1 MHNPLNKRFKRD
13 LRSDAGKYVA
23 IFLFIVF
30 FIGAASGFMVAD
42 NSVFAQ
48 FKTADVEY
56 NVEDGHLAFNVKPS
70 ADVLSKIESQNDLK
84 LYDLN
89 YKEETIKHGKTLRIY
104 KVRNELNKECLMS
117 GEMPKAENEIAVD
130 RMFAE
135 NNKIAVGDNVNINSK
150 NYIVSGL
157 IALSDYSALFKSN
170 GDMMFDAVG
179 FGVAVMTNDGYN
191 TIETAHETV
200 NYAWKYNLP
209 VEDEETENAKS
220 ELLMKS
226 LEKILK
232 EYDEPLIQAQVDSLY
247 DDAKPYINR
256 LKAEFESAEK
266 QLESKYLSAIVHTN
280 ANDTAKMAK
289 ELGITEK
296 QYKNLKQVLED
307 AEKDSDKWDFDS
319 LDSAPKIN
327 LDDYKT
333 SSDMDFDEM
342 YEEIYKVVDAVS
354 GAGLYDCSQI
364 YRDLASLKKITDKFS
379 IDDSG
384 VLNIT
389 DYSAKYTNKSIMYA
403 REDSTSDKATMML
416 MTYIVMVM
424 IAFLFAVTTSNTIS
438 KEANVIG
445 TLRAMGYS
453 KGELIGHYMFL
464 PMVVTVVGGIVGNV
478 LGYTA
483 FQKVFESVYYSNYSL
498 PTYKML
504 WNMNAFLETT
514 VVPFVLMLLVNFVML
529 SKKLKISPL
538 NFIRGELKENGQ
550 KRLIKLPKKMPFF
563 SKFRL
568 RILFQNVP
576 SYLTLALG
584 VFLAGTLVVF
594 GSMYGPLLDDYANI
608 VKENQISKYQYVMIN
623 EAETKVL
630 DAEKFCM
637 TSLQTTDKKFIA
649 DDVTIYGVENQ
660 SRYIKENIPAGEVLV
675 SSAMADKFNLSIGDD
690 VTLKEAYKDK
700 TYSFKVGGIYNYDA
714 AITVFMNRTD
724 YVRQFN
730 EDSNYFN
737 GYFSNKK
744 LNDLDDTDVATVI
757 TEKDLT
763 KVVTQMQVSMT
774 EFVKVFKALGVVIFL
789 LVMFILTKQ
798 IIEKNSKSV
807 SMAKILGFSDIE
819 IGKLYIIITSLV
831 VLASLLISVPLI
843 SLALRWCFKSYLYT
857 QMTGYIPYIISNSCY
872 VTMVVLGIVSYSVV
886 ACLMLLKIKKTPL
899 GEALKNQS
907 FYFG

>member
-48 FKTADVEY
+48 FKTTDVEY

-117 GEMPKAENEIAVD
+117 GEMPKTENEIAVD

-200 NYAWKYNLP
+200 NYAWKYNSP

-453 KGELIGHYMFL
+453 KGELIGHYIFL

-538 NFIRGELKENGQ
+538 NFIRGELKESGQ

-623 EAETKVL
+623 EAETKVS

-660 SRYIKENIPAGEVLV
+660 SKYIKENIPAGEVLV
-675 SSAMADKFNLSIGDD
+675 SSAMADKFNLSIGDE
-690 VTLKEAYKDK
+690 VTLKEAYKEK
-700 TYSFKVGGIYNYDA
+700 NYSFKVGGIYNYDA

-724 YVRQFN
+724 YIEQFN

-744 LNDLDDTDVATVI
+744 LNDLDDADVATVI

-807 SMAKILGFSDIE
+807 SMAKILGFSDSE
-819 IGKLYIIITSLV
+819 IGKLYIVITSFV
-831 VLASLLISVPLI
+831 VVASLLVSVPLI

-857 QMTGYIPYIISNSCY
+857 QMTGYIPYIVSNSCY
-872 VTMVVLGIVSYSVV
+872 VTMVVLGIVSYAVV

-907 FYFG
+907 F

>member
-42 NSVFAQ
+42 NSVTAQ
-48 FKTADVEY
+48 FKTTAEEC
-56 NVEDGHLAFNVKPS
+56 NIEDGHLAFNVRPS
-70 ADVLSKIESQNDLK
+70 NEVLSKIESQNDLK
-84 LYDLN
+84 LYDLS
-89 YKEETIKHGKTLRIY
+89 YKEETVKKDKTLRIY
-104 KVRNELNKECLMS
+104 KVRNEVNKECLMS
-117 GEMPKAENEIAVD
+117 GEMPTKDSEIAVD
-130 RMFAE
+130 RMFAD
-135 NNKIAVGDNVNINSK
+135 NNKITVGDSLKIKGKKYV
-150 NYIVSGL
+150 VSGL
-157 IALSDYSALFKSN
+157 IALPDYSALFKSN
-170 GDMMFDAVG
+170 ADMMFDAVG
-179 FGVAVMTNDGYN
+179 FGVAVMTDNGYN
-191 TIETAHETV
+191 TIGNAHETI
-200 NYAWKYNLP
+200 NYAWKYNAP

-226 LEKILK
+226 LENILK

-247 DDAKPYINR
+247 KKAKPYINSLR
-256 LKAEFESAEK
+256 DEFDVAEK
-266 QLESKYLSAIVHTN
+266 QLEAKYFAAIRK
-280 ANDTAKMAK
+280 ASINDTAKMAK

-307 AEKDSDKWDFDS
+307 ADKNSDEWDLDS

-333 SSDMDFDEM
+333 SDDMDFDDM
-342 YEEIYKVVDAVS
+342 YNQIYKIVDAVS
-354 GAGLYDCSQI
+354 DAKLYDCSQI

-384 VLNIT
+384 ILNIK

-403 REDSTSDKATMML
+403 REDSGSDKATMML
-416 MTYIVMVM
+416 MTYIIMVV
-424 IAFLFAVTTSNTIS
+424 IAFLFAVTISNTIT

-453 KGELIGHYMFL
+453 KGELIRHYMFL
-464 PMVVTVVGGIVGNV
+464 PIAVTLAGSIVGNV
-478 LGYTA
+478 LGYTV
-483 FQKVFESVYYSNYSL
+483 FQKVFVGVYYSNYSL
-498 PTYKML
+498 PTFKML
-504 WNMNAFLETT
+504 WNMNAFWETT
-514 VVPFVLMLLVNFVML
+514 VVPFILMILVNFAML
-529 SKKLKISPL
+529 TKKLKISPL
-538 NFIRGELKENGQ
+538 NFIRGELKESGQ

-568 RILFQNVP
+568 RIFFQNIP

-584 VFLAGTLVVF
+584 IFLAGVLVVF

-608 VKENQISKYQYVMIN
+608 VKENQLSKYQYVMIN
-623 EAETKVL
+623 EAESENA

-637 TSLQTTDKKFIA
+637 TSLQTTDKKFMT

-660 SRYIKENIPAGEVLV
+660 SKYITENIPMGEVLV
-675 SSAMADKFNLSIGDD
+675 SSAMAEKFGLSSGDEF
-690 VTLKEAYKDK
+690 TLKEQYKDK
-700 TYSFKVGGIYNYDA
+700 TYSFKVGGVYNYDA
-714 AITVFMNRTD
+714 AITVFMNRGD
-724 YVRQFN
+724 YLTQFN
-730 EDSNYFN
+730 EKSDYFN
-737 GYFSNKK
+737 GYFSNSK
-744 LNDLDDTDVATVI
+744 LDDLSDDDVATVI

-807 SMAKILGFSDIE
+807 SMTKILGFSDIE

-843 SLALRWCFKSYLYT
+843 SLALRWAFKSYIYT
-857 QMTGYIPYIISNSCY
+857 QMTGYIPYIVSNSCY
-872 VTMVVLGIVSYSVV
+872 VTMVVLGIVSYTVV

-907 FYFG
+907 F

>member
-70 ADVLSKIESQNDLK
+70 ANVLSKIESQNDLK

-200 NYAWKYNLP
+200 NYAWKYNSP
-209 VEDEETENAKS
+209 VEDEETENARS

-232 EYDEPLIQAQVDSLY
+232 EYDEPLIQAQVDSFY

-453 KGELIGHYMFL
+453 KGELIGHYIFL
-464 PMVVTVVGGIVGNV
+464 PMVVTVVAGIVGNV

-538 NFIRGELKENGQ
+538 NFIMGELKESGQ
-550 KRLIKLPKKMPFF
+550 KRLIKLPKEMPFF

-623 EAETKVL
+623 EAETKVS

-660 SRYIKENIPAGEVLV
+660 SKYIKENIPAGEVLV
-675 SSAMADKFNLSIGDD
+675 SSAMADKFNLSIGDE
-690 VTLKEAYKDK
+690 VTLKEAYKEK

-724 YVRQFN
+724 YIEQFN

-744 LNDLDDTDVATVI
+744 LNDLDDADVATVI

-807 SMAKILGFSDIE
+807 SMAKILGFSDSE
-819 IGKLYIIITSLV
+819 IGKLYIVITSFV
-831 VLASLLISVPLI
+831 VVASLLVSVPLI

-857 QMTGYIPYIISNSCY
+857 QMTGYIPYIVSNSCY
-872 VTMVVLGIVSYSVV
+872 VTMVVLGIVSYAVV

-907 FYFG
+907 F

>member
-200 NYAWKYNLP
+200 NYAWKYNSP

-289 ELGITEK
+289 ELGISEK

-445 TLRAMGYS
+445 TLCAMGYS

-538 NFIRGELKENGQ
+538 NFIRGELKESGQ

-623 EAETKVL
+623 EAETKVS

-660 SRYIKENIPAGEVLV
+660 SKYIKENIPAGEVLV
-675 SSAMADKFNLSIGDD
+675 SSAMADKFNLSIGDE
-690 VTLKEAYKDK
+690 VTLKEAYKEK

-724 YVRQFN
+724 YIEQFN

-744 LNDLDDTDVATVI
+744 LNDLDDADVATVI

-798 IIEKNSKSV
+798 ILEKNSKSV
-807 SMAKILGFSDIE
+807 SMAKILGFSDSE
-819 IGKLYIIITSLV
+819 IGKLYIVITSFV
-831 VLASLLISVPLI
+831 VVASLLVSVPLI

-857 QMTGYIPYIISNSCY
+857 QMTGYIPYIVSNSCY
-872 VTMVVLGIVSYSVV
+872 VTMVVLGIVSYAVV

-907 FYFG
+907 F

>member
-200 NYAWKYNLP
+200 NYAWKYNSP

-307 AEKDSDKWDFDS
+307 AEKDSDK
-319 LDSAPKIN
+319 
-327 LDDYKT
+327 
-333 SSDMDFDEM
+333 
-342 YEEIYKVVDAVS
+342 
-354 GAGLYDCSQI
+354 
-364 YRDLASLKKITDKFS
+364 
-379 IDDSG
+379 
-384 VLNIT
+384 
-389 DYSAKYTNKSIMYA
+389 
-403 REDSTSDKATMML
+403 
-416 MTYIVMVM
+416 
-424 IAFLFAVTTSNTIS
+424 
-438 KEANVIG
+438 
-445 TLRAMGYS
+445 
-453 KGELIGHYMFL
+453 
-464 PMVVTVVGGIVGNV
+464 
-478 LGYTA
+478 
-483 FQKVFESVYYSNYSL
+483 
-498 PTYKML
+498 
-504 WNMNAFLETT
+504 
-514 VVPFVLMLLVNFVML
+514 
-529 SKKLKISPL
+529 
-538 NFIRGELKENGQ
+538 
-550 KRLIKLPKKMPFF
+550 
-563 SKFRL
+563 
-568 RILFQNVP
+568 
-576 SYLTLALG
+576 
-584 VFLAGTLVVF
+584 
-594 GSMYGPLLDDYANI
+594 
-608 VKENQISKYQYVMIN
+608 
-623 EAETKVL
+623 
-630 DAEKFCM
+630 
-637 TSLQTTDKKFIA
+637 
-649 DDVTIYGVENQ
+649 
-660 SRYIKENIPAGEVLV
+660 
-675 SSAMADKFNLSIGDD
+675 
-690 VTLKEAYKDK
+690 
-700 TYSFKVGGIYNYDA
+700 
-714 AITVFMNRTD
+714 
-724 YVRQFN
+724 
-730 EDSNYFN
+730 
-737 GYFSNKK
+737 
-744 LNDLDDTDVATVI
+744 ND
-757 TEKDLT
+757 
-763 KVVTQMQVSMT
+763 
-774 EFVKVFKALGVVIFL
+774 
-789 LVMFILTKQ
+789 
-798 IIEKNSKSV
+798 
-807 SMAKILGFSDIE
+807 
-819 IGKLYIIITSLV
+819 
-831 VLASLLISVPLI
+831 
-843 SLALRWCFKSYLYT
+843 
-857 QMTGYIPYIISNSCY
+857 
-872 VTMVVLGIVSYSVV
+872 
-886 ACLMLLKIKKTPL
+886 
-899 GEALKNQS
+899 
-907 FYFG
+907 

>member
-135 NNKIAVGDNVNINSK
+135 NNKIAVGNNVNINSK

-200 NYAWKYNLP
+200 NYAWKYNSP

-319 LDSAPKIN
+319 RDSAPKIN
-327 LDDYKT
+327 LDDYKS

-453 KGELIGHYMFL
+453 KGELIGHYIFL

-538 NFIRGELKENGQ
+538 NFIRGELKESGQ

-623 EAETKVL
+623 EAETKVS

-660 SRYIKENIPAGEVLV
+660 SKYIKENIPAGEVLV
-675 SSAMADKFNLSIGDD
+675 SSAMADKFNLSIGDE
-690 VTLKEAYKDK
+690 VTLKEAYKEK
-700 TYSFKVGGIYNYDA
+700 NYSFKVGGIYNYDA

-724 YVRQFN
+724 YIEQFN

-744 LNDLDDTDVATVI
+744 LNDLDDADVATVI

-807 SMAKILGFSDIE
+807 SMAKILGFSDSE
-819 IGKLYIIITSLV
+819 IGKLYIVITSFV
-831 VLASLLISVPLI
+831 VVASLLVSVPLI

-857 QMTGYIPYIISNSCY
+857 QMTGYIPYIVSNSCY
-872 VTMVVLGIVSYSVV
+872 VTMVVLGIVSYAVV

-907 FYFG
+907 F

>member
-104 KVRNELNKECLMS
+104 KVRNEVNKECLMS

-200 NYAWKYNLP
+200 NYAWKYNSP

-453 KGELIGHYMFL
+453 KGELIGHYIFL

-538 NFIRGELKENGQ
+538 NFIRGELKESGQ

-623 EAETKVL
+623 EAETKVS

-660 SRYIKENIPAGEVLV
+660 SKYIKENIPAGEVLV
-675 SSAMADKFNLSIGDD
+675 SSAMADKFNLSIGDE
-690 VTLKEAYKDK
+690 VTLKEAYKEK
-700 TYSFKVGGIYNYDA
+700 NYSFKVGGIYNYDA

-724 YVRQFN
+724 YIEQFN

-744 LNDLDDTDVATVI
+744 LNDLDDADVATVI

-807 SMAKILGFSDIE
+807 SMAKILGFSDSE
-819 IGKLYIIITSLV
+819 IGKLYIVITSFV
-831 VLASLLISVPLI
+831 VVASLLVSVPLI

-857 QMTGYIPYIISNSCY
+857 QMTGYIPYIVSNSCY
-872 VTMVVLGIVSYSVV
+872 VTMVVLGIVSYAVV

-907 FYFG
+907 F

>member
-42 NSVFAQ
+42 NSVAAQ
-48 FKTADVEY
+48 FKTTAEEC
-56 NVEDGHLAFNVKPS
+56 NIEDGHLAFNVRPS
-70 ADVLSKIESQNDLK
+70 NEVLSKIENQNDLK
-84 LYDLN
+84 LYDLS
-89 YKEETIKHGKTLRIY
+89 YKEETVKKDKTLRIY
-104 KVRNELNKECLMS
+104 KVRNEVNKECLMS
-117 GEMPKAENEIAVD
+117 GEMPTNDSEIAVD
-130 RMFAE
+130 RMFAD
-135 NNKIAVGDNVNINSK
+135 NNKITVGDSLKIKGKKYV
-150 NYIVSGL
+150 VSGL
-157 IALSDYSALFKSN
+157 IALPDYSALFKSN
-170 GDMMFDAVG
+170 ADMMFDAVG
-179 FGVAVMTNDGYN
+179 FGVAVMTDSGYN
-191 TIETAHETV
+191 KIGNAHETI
-200 NYAWKYNLP
+200 NYAWKYNTP

-226 LEKILK
+226 LENILK

-247 DDAKPYINR
+247 KKAKPYINSLR
-256 LKAEFESAEK
+256 DEFDVAEK
-266 QLESKYLSAIVHTN
+266 ELESKYFAAIRK
-280 ANDTAKMAK
+280 ASINDTAKMAK

-307 AEKDSDKWDFDS
+307 ADKNSDEWDLDS

-333 SSDMDFDEM
+333 SDDMDFDDM
-342 YEEIYKVVDAVS
+342 YNQIYKIVDAVS
-354 GAGLYDCSQI
+354 DAKLYDCSQI

-384 VLNIT
+384 ILNIK

-403 REDSTSDKATMML
+403 REDSGSDKATMML
-416 MTYIVMVM
+416 MTYIIMVV
-424 IAFLFAVTTSNTIS
+424 IAFLFAVTTSNTIT

-453 KGELIGHYMFL
+453 KGELIRHYMFL
-464 PMVVTVVGGIVGNV
+464 PIAVTLAGSIVGNV
-478 LGYTA
+478 LGYTV
-483 FQKVFESVYYSNYSL
+483 FQKVFVGVYYSNYSL
-498 PTYKML
+498 PTFKML
-504 WNMNAFLETT
+504 WNMNAFWETT
-514 VVPFVLMLLVNFVML
+514 VVPFILMILVNFVML
-529 SKKLKISPL
+529 TKKLKISPL
-538 NFIRGELKENGQ
+538 NFIRGELKESGQ

-568 RILFQNVP
+568 RIFFQNIP

-584 VFLAGTLVVF
+584 VFLAGVLVVF

-608 VKENQISKYQYVMIN
+608 VKENQLSKYQYVMIN
-623 EAETKVL
+623 EAESENA

-637 TSLQTTDKKFIA
+637 TSLQTTDKKFMT

-660 SRYIKENIPAGEVLV
+660 SKYITESIPTGEVLV
-675 SSAMADKFNLSIGDD
+675 SSAMAEKFGLSSGDEF
-690 VTLKEAYKDK
+690 TLKEQYKDK
-700 TYSFKVGGIYNYDA
+700 TYSFKVGGVYNYDA
-714 AITVFMNRTD
+714 AITVFMNRGD
-724 YVRQFN
+724 YLTQFN
-730 EDSNYFN
+730 EKSDYFN
-737 GYFSNKK
+737 GYFSNSK
-744 LNDLDDTDVATVI
+744 LDDLSDDDVATVI

-807 SMAKILGFSDIE
+807 SMTKILGFSDIE

-843 SLALRWCFKSYLYT
+843 SLALRWAFKSYIYT
-857 QMTGYIPYIISNSCY
+857 QMTGYIPYIVSNSCY
-872 VTMVVLGIVSYSVV
+872 VTMVALGIVSYAVV

-907 FYFG
+907 F

>member
-42 NSVFAQ
+42 NSVMAQ
-48 FKTADVEY
+48 FKTTAEEC
-56 NVEDGHLAFNVKPS
+56 NIEDGHLAFNVRPS
-70 ADVLSKIESQNDLK
+70 NEVLSKTESQNDLK
-84 LYDLN
+84 LYDLS
-89 YKEETIKHGKTLRIY
+89 YKEETVKKDKTLRIY
-104 KVRNELNKECLMS
+104 RVRNEVNKECLMS
-117 GEMPKAENEIAVD
+117 GEMPTKDSEIAVD
-130 RMFAE
+130 RMFAD
-135 NNKIAVGDNVNINSK
+135 NNKIAVGDSLKIKGKKYV
-150 NYIVSGL
+150 VSGL
-157 IALSDYSALFKSN
+157 IALPDYSALFKSN
-170 GDMMFDAVG
+170 ADMMFDAVG
-179 FGVAVMTNDGYN
+179 FGVAVMTDSGYN
-191 TIETAHETV
+191 AIGNAHETI
-200 NYAWKYNLP
+200 NYAWKYNTP

-226 LEKILK
+226 LENILK

-247 DDAKPYINR
+247 KKAKPYINSLR
-256 LKAEFESAEK
+256 DEFDIAEK
-266 QLESKYLSAIVHTN
+266 ELESKYFAAIRK
-280 ANDTAKMAK
+280 ASINDTAKMAK

-307 AEKDSDKWDFDS
+307 ADKNSDEWNLDS

-333 SSDMDFDEM
+333 SDDMDFDDM
-342 YEEIYKVVDAVS
+342 YNQIYKIVDAVS
-354 GAGLYDCSQI
+354 DAKLYDCSQI

-384 VLNIT
+384 ILNIK

-403 REDSTSDKATMML
+403 REDSGSDKATMML
-416 MTYIVMVM
+416 MTYIIMVV
-424 IAFLFAVTTSNTIS
+424 IAFLFAVTISNTIT

-453 KGELIGHYMFL
+453 KGELIRHYMFL
-464 PMVVTVVGGIVGNV
+464 PIAVTLAGSIVGNV
-478 LGYTA
+478 LGYTV
-483 FQKVFESVYYSNYSL
+483 FQKVFVGVYYSNYSL
-498 PTYKML
+498 PTFKML
-504 WNMNAFLETT
+504 WNMNAFWETT
-514 VVPFVLMLLVNFVML
+514 VVPFILMILVNFVML
-529 SKKLKISPL
+529 TKKLKISPL
-538 NFIRGELKENGQ
+538 NFIRGELKESGQ

-568 RILFQNVP
+568 RIFFQNIP

-584 VFLAGTLVVF
+584 VFLAGVLVVF

-608 VKENQISKYQYVMIN
+608 VKENQLSKYQYVMIN
-623 EAETKVL
+623 ESESENA

-637 TSLQTTDKKFIA
+637 TSLQTTDKKFMT

-660 SRYIKENIPAGEVLV
+660 SKYITENIPMGEVLV
-675 SSAMADKFNLSIGDD
+675 SSAMAEKFGLSSGDEF
-690 VTLKEAYKDK
+690 TLKEQYKDK
-700 TYSFKVGGIYNYDA
+700 TYSFKVGGVYNYDA
-714 AITVFMNRTD
+714 AITVFMNRGD
-724 YVRQFN
+724 YLTKFN
-730 EDSNYFN
+730 EKSDYFN
-737 GYFSNKK
+737 GYFSNSK
-744 LNDLDDTDVATVI
+744 LDDLSDDDVATVI

-807 SMAKILGFSDIE
+807 SMTKILGFSDIE

-843 SLALRWCFKSYLYT
+843 SLALRWCFKSYIYT
-857 QMTGYIPYIISNSCY
+857 QMTGYIPYIVSNSCY
-872 VTMVVLGIVSYSVV
+872 VTMVVLGIVSYAVV

-899 GEALKNQS
+899 SEALKNQS
-907 FYFG
+907 F

>member
-13 LRSDAGKYVA
+13 LRSDAGKYVV

-117 GEMPKAENEIAVD
+117 GDMPKAENEIAVD
-130 RMFAE
+130 RMYAE

-200 NYAWKYNLP
+200 NYAWKYNSP

-453 KGELIGHYMFL
+453 KGELIGHYIFL

-538 NFIRGELKENGQ
+538 NFIRGELKESGQ

-594 GSMYGPLLDDYANI
+594 GSMYGPLLDDYSNI

-623 EAETKVL
+623 EAETKVS

-660 SRYIKENIPAGEVLV
+660 SKYIKENIPAGEVLV
-675 SSAMADKFNLSIGDD
+675 SSAMADKFNLSIGDE
-690 VTLKEAYKDK
+690 VTLKEAYKEK

-724 YVRQFN
+724 YIEQFN

-744 LNDLDDTDVATVI
+744 LNDLDDADVATVI

-807 SMAKILGFSDIE
+807 SMAKILGFSDSE
-819 IGKLYIIITSLV
+819 IGKLYIVITSFVVVAFLLV
-831 VLASLLISVPLI
+831 SVPLI

-857 QMTGYIPYIISNSCY
+857 QMTGYIPYIVSNSCY
-872 VTMVVLGIVSYSVV
+872 VTMVVLGIVSYAVV

-907 FYFG
+907 F

>member
-42 NSVFAQ
+42 NSVTAQ
-48 FKTADVEY
+48 FKTTAEEC
-56 NVEDGHLAFNVKPS
+56 NIEDGHLAFNVRPS
-70 ADVLSKIESQNDLK
+70 NEVLSKTESQNDLK
-84 LYDLN
+84 LYDLS
-89 YKEETIKHGKTLRIY
+89 YKEETVKKDKTLRIY
-104 KVRNELNKECLMS
+104 KVRNEVNKECLMS
-117 GEMPKAENEIAVD
+117 GEMPTKDSEIAVD
-130 RMFAE
+130 RMFAD
-135 NNKIAVGDNVNINSK
+135 NNKITVGDSLKIKGKKYV
-150 NYIVSGL
+150 VSGL
-157 IALSDYSALFKSN
+157 IALPDYSALFKSN
-170 GDMMFDAVG
+170 ADMMFDAVG
-179 FGVAVMTNDGYN
+179 FGVAVMTDSGYN
-191 TIETAHETV
+191 AIGNAHETI
-200 NYAWKYNLP
+200 NYAWKYNAP

-226 LEKILK
+226 LENILK

-247 DDAKPYINR
+247 KKAKPYINSLR
-256 LKAEFESAEK
+256 DEFDIAEK
-266 QLESKYLSAIVHTN
+266 ELESKYFAAIRN
-280 ANDTAKMAK
+280 ASINDTAKMAK

-307 AEKDSDKWDFDS
+307 AEKNSDEWDLDS

-333 SSDMDFDEM
+333 SDDMDFDDM
-342 YEEIYKVVDAVS
+342 YNQIYKIVDAVS
-354 GAGLYDCSQI
+354 DAKLYDCSQI

-384 VLNIT
+384 ILNIK
-389 DYSAKYTNKSIMYA
+389 DYNAKYTNKSIMYA
-403 REDSTSDKATMML
+403 REDSGSDKATMML
-416 MTYIVMVM
+416 MTYIIMVV
-424 IAFLFAVTTSNTIS
+424 IAFLFAVTTSNTIT
-438 KEANVIG
+438 KESNVIG

-453 KGELIGHYMFL
+453 KGELIRHYMFL
-464 PMVVTVVGGIVGNV
+464 PIVVTLAGSIVGNV
-478 LGYTA
+478 LGYTV
-483 FQKVFESVYYSNYSL
+483 FQKVFVGVYYSNYSL
-498 PTYKML
+498 PTFKML
-504 WNMNAFLETT
+504 WNMNAFWETT
-514 VVPFVLMLLVNFVML
+514 VVPFILMILVNFAML
-529 SKKLKISPL
+529 TKKLKISPL
-538 NFIRGELKENGQ
+538 NFIRGELKESGQ

-568 RILFQNVP
+568 RIFFQNIP

-584 VFLAGTLVVF
+584 VFLAGVLVVF

-608 VKENQISKYQYVMIN
+608 VKENQLSKYQYVMIN
-623 EAETKVL
+623 EAESENA

-637 TSLQTTDKKFIA
+637 TSLQTTDKKFMT

-660 SRYIKENIPAGEVLV
+660 SKYITENIPMGEVLV
-675 SSAMADKFNLSIGDD
+675 SSAMAEKFGLSIGDD

-700 TYSFKVGGIYNYDA
+700 TYSFKVGGVYNYDA
-714 AITVFMNRTD
+714 AITVFMNRGD
-724 YVRQFN
+724 YLTKFN
-730 EDSNYFN
+730 EKSDYFN
-737 GYFSNKK
+737 GYFSNSK
-744 LNDLDDTDVATVI
+744 LDDLSDDDVATVI

-774 EFVKVFKALGVVIFL
+774 DFVKVFKALGVVIFL

-807 SMAKILGFSDIE
+807 SMTKILGFSDIE

-843 SLALRWCFKSYLYT
+843 SLALRWAFKSYIYT
-857 QMTGYIPYIISNSCY
+857 QMTGYIPYIVSNSCY
-872 VTMVVLGIVSYSVV
+872 VTMVVLGIVSYTVV

-907 FYFG
+907 F

>member
-200 NYAWKYNLP
+200 NYAWKYNSP

-538 NFIRGELKENGQ
+538 NFIRGELKESGQ

-623 EAETKVL
+623 EAETKVS

-660 SRYIKENIPAGEVLV
+660 SKYIKENIPAGEVLV
-675 SSAMADKFNLSIGDD
+675 SSAMADKFNLSIGDE
-690 VTLKEAYKDK
+690 VTLKEAYKEK

-724 YVRQFN
+724 YIGQFN

-744 LNDLDDTDVATVI
+744 LNDLDDADVATVI

-807 SMAKILGFSDIE
+807 SMAKILGFSDSE
-819 IGKLYIIITSLV
+819 IGKLYIVITSFV
-831 VLASLLISVPLI
+831 VVASLLVSVPLI

-857 QMTGYIPYIISNSCY
+857 QMTGYIPYIVSNSCY
-872 VTMVVLGIVSYSVV
+872 VTMVVLGIVSYAVV

-907 FYFG
+907 F

>member
-42 NSVFAQ
+42 NSVSAQ
-48 FKTADVEY
+48 FKTTDVEY

-89 YKEETIKHGKTLRIY
+89 YKEETIKNCKTLRIY

-135 NNKIAVGDNVNINSK
+135 NNRIAVGDNVNINSK

-179 FGVAVMTNDGYN
+179 FGVAVMTNGGYN

-200 NYAWKYNLP
+200 NYAWKYNTP

-226 LEKILK
+226 LENILK

-247 DDAKPYINR
+247 KKAKPYINSLR
-256 LKAEFESAEK
+256 DEFDVAEK
-266 QLESKYLSAIVHTN
+266 QLEAKYFAAIRK
-280 ANDTAKMAK
+280 ASINDTAKMAK

-307 AEKDSDKWDFDS
+307 AEKESDKWDLGS

-333 SSDMDFDEM
+333 SDDMDFDDM
-342 YEEIYKVVDAVS
+342 YNQIYKIVDAVS
-354 GAGLYDCSQI
+354 DAKLYDCSQI

-384 VLNIT
+384 ILNIT

-514 VVPFVLMLLVNFVML
+514 VVPFVLMLLVNFTML

-538 NFIRGELKENGQ
+538 NFIRGELKESGQ

-594 GSMYGPLLDDYANI
+594 GSMYGPLLDDYSNI
-608 VKENQISKYQYVMIN
+608 VKENQLSKYQYVMIN
-623 EAETKVL
+623 EAETKVS

-690 VTLKEAYKDK
+690 VTLKEAYKEK
-700 TYSFKVGGIYNYDA
+700 TYSFKVGGVYNYDA

-744 LNDLDDTDVATVI
+744 LNDLDDSDVATVI

-907 FYFG
+907 F

>member
-200 NYAWKYNLP
+200 NYAWKYNSP

-296 QYKNLKQVLED
+296 QYKNLKQVLEN

-453 KGELIGHYMFL
+453 KGELIGHYIFL
-464 PMVVTVVGGIVGNV
+464 PMVVTVVAGIVGNV

-538 NFIRGELKENGQ
+538 NFIRGELKESGQ
-550 KRLIKLPKKMPFF
+550 KRLIKLPKEMPFF

-623 EAETKVL
+623 ETETKVS

-660 SRYIKENIPAGEVLV
+660 SKYIKENIPAGEVLV
-675 SSAMADKFNLSIGDD
+675 SSAMADKFNLSIGDE
-690 VTLKEAYKDK
+690 VTLKEAYKEK

-714 AITVFMNRTD
+714 AITVFLNRTD
-724 YVRQFN
+724 YIEQFN

-744 LNDLDDTDVATVI
+744 LNDLDDADVATVI

-807 SMAKILGFSDIE
+807 SMAKILGFSDSE
-819 IGKLYIIITSLV
+819 IGKLYIVITSFV
-831 VLASLLISVPLI
+831 VVASLLISVPLI

-857 QMTGYIPYIISNSCY
+857 QMTGYIPYIVSNSCY
-872 VTMVVLGIVSYSVV
+872 VTMVVLGIVSYAVV

-907 FYFG
+907 F

>member
-157 IALSDYSALFKSN
+157 IALSDYGALFKSN

-200 NYAWKYNLP
+200 NYAWKYNSP

-538 NFIRGELKENGQ
+538 NFIRGELKESGQ

-623 EAETKVL
+623 EAETKVS

-675 SSAMADKFNLSIGDD
+675 SSAMADKFNLSIGDE
-690 VTLKEAYKDK
+690 VTLKEAYKEK

-724 YVRQFN
+724 YIGQFN

-744 LNDLDDTDVATVI
+744 LNDLDDADVATVI

-807 SMAKILGFSDIE
+807 SMAKILGFSDSE
-819 IGKLYIIITSLV
+819 IGKLYIVITSFV
-831 VLASLLISVPLI
+831 VVASLLVSVPLI

-857 QMTGYIPYIISNSCY
+857 QMTGYIPYIVSNSCY

-907 FYFG
+907 F

>member
-42 NSVFAQ
+42 NSVTAQ
-48 FKTADVEY
+48 FKTTAEEC
-56 NVEDGHLAFNVKPS
+56 NIEDGHLAFNVRPS
-70 ADVLSKIESQNDLK
+70 KEVLSKTESQNDLK
-84 LYDLN
+84 LYDLS
-89 YKEETIKHGKTLRIY
+89 YKEEIVKKDKTLRIY
-104 KVRNELNKECLMS
+104 KVRNEVNKECLMS
-117 GEMPKAENEIAVD
+117 GEMPTNDSEIAVD
-130 RMFAE
+130 RMFAD
-135 NNKIAVGDNVNINSK
+135 NNKITVGDSLKIKGKKYV
-150 NYIVSGL
+150 VSGL
-157 IALSDYSALFKSN
+157 IALPDYTALFKSN
-170 GDMMFDAVG
+170 ADMMFDAVG
-179 FGVAVMTNDGYN
+179 FGVAVMTDSGYN
-191 TIETAHETV
+191 TIGNAHETI
-200 NYAWKYNLP
+200 NYAWKYNTP

-226 LEKILK
+226 LENILK

-247 DDAKPYINR
+247 KKAKPYINSLR
-256 LKAEFESAEK
+256 DEFDVAEK
-266 QLESKYLSAIVHTN
+266 QLEAKYFAAIRN
-280 ANDTAKMAK
+280 ASINDTAKMAK

-307 AEKDSDKWDFDS
+307 ADKNSDDWDLDS

-333 SSDMDFDEM
+333 SDDMDFDDM
-342 YEEIYKVVDAVS
+342 YNQIYKIVDAVS
-354 GAGLYDCSQI
+354 DAKLYDCSQI

-384 VLNIT
+384 ILNIK

-403 REDSTSDKATMML
+403 REDSGSDKATMML
-416 MTYIVMVM
+416 MTYIIMVV
-424 IAFLFAVTTSNTIS
+424 IAFLFAVTTSNIIT

-453 KGELIGHYMFL
+453 KGELIRHYMFL
-464 PMVVTVVGGIVGNV
+464 PIAVTLAGSIVGNV
-478 LGYTA
+478 LGYTV
-483 FQKVFESVYYSNYSL
+483 FQKVFVGVYYSNYSL
-498 PTYKML
+498 PTFKML
-504 WNMNAFLETT
+504 WNMNAFWETT
-514 VVPFVLMLLVNFVML
+514 VVPFILMILVNFAML
-529 SKKLKISPL
+529 TKKLKISPL
-538 NFIRGELKENGQ
+538 NFIRGELKESGQ

-568 RILFQNVP
+568 RIFFQNIP

-584 VFLAGTLVVF
+584 VFLAGVLVVF

-608 VKENQISKYQYVMIN
+608 VKENQLSKYQYVMIN
-623 EAETKVL
+623 EAESENA

-637 TSLQTTDKKFIA
+637 TSLQTTDKKFMT

-660 SRYIKENIPAGEVLV
+660 SKYITESIPTGEVLV
-675 SSAMADKFNLSIGDD
+675 SSAMAEKFGLSSGDEF
-690 VTLKEAYKDK
+690 TLKEQYKDK
-700 TYSFKVGGIYNYDA
+700 TYSFKVGGVYNYDA
-714 AITVFMNRTD
+714 AITVFMNRGD
-724 YVRQFN
+724 YLTQFN
-730 EDSNYFN
+730 EKSDYFN
-737 GYFSNKK
+737 GYFSNSK
-744 LNDLDDTDVATVI
+744 LDDLSDDDVATVI

-774 EFVKVFKALGVVIFL
+774 EFVKVFKALGIVIFL

-807 SMAKILGFSDIE
+807 SMTKILGFSDIE

-843 SLALRWCFKSYLYT
+843 SLALRWAFKSYIYT
-857 QMTGYIPYIISNSCY
+857 QMTGYIPYIVSNSCY
-872 VTMVVLGIVSYSVV
+872 VTMVALGIVSYAVV
-886 ACLMLLKIKKTPL
+886 AFLMLLKIKKTPL

-907 FYFG
+907 F

>member
-1 MHNPLNKRFKRD
+1 MRNPLNKRFKRD
-13 LRSDAGKYVA
+13 LRSDAGKYAA

-48 FKTADVEY
+48 FKTTDSEY
-56 NVEDGHLAFNVKPS
+56 NVEDGHLAFNAQPS
-70 ADVLSKIESQNDLK
+70 ADVLSKIETQNDLK

-89 YKEETIKHGKTLRIY
+89 FKEETLETGKTLRIY
-104 KVRNELNKECLMS
+104 RVRNEVNKECLMN
-117 GEMPKAENEIAVD
+117 GEMPKADNEIAVD

-135 NNKIAVGDNVNINSK
+135 NNKIAVGDNISINNQK
-150 NYIVSGL
+150 FVVSGL
-157 IALSDYSALFKSN
+157 VALSDYSALFKSN

-200 NYAWKYNLP
+200 NYAWKYNTP
-209 VEDEETENAKS
+209 VEDKETENAKS
-220 ELLMKS
+220 EILMKS

-232 EYDEPLIQAQVDSLY
+232 EYDEPLIQAQVNSLY
-247 DDAKPYINR
+247 DEAKPYINR
-256 LKAEFESAEK
+256 LKAEFESAEG
-266 QLESKYLSAIVHTN
+266 QLESKYFAAIVHAS

-296 QYKNLKQVLED
+296 QYENLKQVLED
-307 AEKDSDKWDFDS
+307 AEKNSDKWDFDS

-327 LDDYKT
+327 LEDYKT
-333 SSDMDFDEM
+333 SNDMDFDEM
-342 YEEIYKVVDAVS
+342 YDEIYKVVDAVS
-354 GAGLYDCSQI
+354 DAGLYDCSQI
-364 YRDLASLKKITDKFS
+364 YRDLASLKKITDDFS

-384 VLNIT
+384 VLNVT

-424 IAFLFAVTTSNTIS
+424 IAFLFAVTTSNTIA

-478 LGYTA
+478 LGYTV
-483 FQKVFESVYYSNYSL
+483 FQKAFESVYYSNYSL

-514 VVPFVLMLLVNFVML
+514 VVPFVLMLLVNFAML

-538 NFIRGELKENGQ
+538 SFIRGELKESGQ
-550 KRLIKLPKKMPFF
+550 KKLIKLPKKMPFF

-594 GSMYGPLLDDYANI
+594 GSMYGPLLNDYSNI
-608 VKENQISKYQYVMIN
+608 VKENQLSKYQYVMIN
-623 EAETKVL
+623 EAETEIS

-660 SRYIKENIPAGEVLV
+660 SKYIKENIPAGEVLV
-675 SSAMADKFNLSIGDD
+675 SSAMADKFNLSIGDE

-700 TYSFKVGGIYNYDA
+700 TYSFKVGGVYNYDA

-737 GYFSNKK
+737 GYFSNSE
-744 LNDLDDTDVATVI
+744 LNDLDEADIATVI

-807 SMAKILGFSDIE
+807 SMAKILGFSDTE
-819 IGKLYIIITSLV
+819 IGKLYIVITSFV
-831 VLASLLISVPLI
+831 VVASLLVSVPLI

-857 QMTGYIPYIISNSCY
+857 QMTGYIPYIVSNSCY
-872 VTMVVLGIVSYSVV
+872 VTMVVLGVVSYAVV

-907 FYFG
+907 F

>member
-42 NSVFAQ
+42 NSVMAQ
-48 FKTADVEY
+48 FKTTAEEC
-56 NVEDGHLAFNVKPS
+56 NIEDGHLAFNVRPS
-70 ADVLSKIESQNDLK
+70 NEVLSKTESQNDLK
-84 LYDLN
+84 LYDLS
-89 YKEETIKHGKTLRIY
+89 YKEETVKKDKTLRIY
-104 KVRNELNKECLMS
+104 KVRNEVNKECLMS
-117 GEMPKAENEIAVD
+117 GEMPTKDSEIAVD
-130 RMFAE
+130 RMFAD
-135 NNKIAVGDNVNINSK
+135 NNKITVGDSLKIKGKKYV
-150 NYIVSGL
+150 VSGL
-157 IALSDYSALFKSN
+157 IALPDYTALFKSN
-170 GDMMFDAVG
+170 ADMMFDAVG
-179 FGVAVMTNDGYN
+179 FGVAVMTDSGYN
-191 TIETAHETV
+191 AIGNAHETI
-200 NYAWKYNLP
+200 NYAWKYNAP

-226 LEKILK
+226 LENILK

-247 DDAKPYINR
+247 KKAKPYINSLR
-256 LKAEFESAEK
+256 DEFDVAEK
-266 QLESKYLSAIVHTN
+266 ELESKYFAAIRK
-280 ANDTAKMAK
+280 ASINDTAKMAK
-289 ELGITEK
+289 ELGIIEK

-307 AEKDSDKWDFDS
+307 ADKNSDEWDLDS

-333 SSDMDFDEM
+333 SDDMDFDDM
-342 YEEIYKVVDAVS
+342 YNQIYKIVDAVS
-354 GAGLYDCSQI
+354 DAKLYDCSQI

-384 VLNIT
+384 ILNIK

-403 REDSTSDKATMML
+403 REDSGSDKATMML
-416 MTYIVMVM
+416 MTYIIMVV
-424 IAFLFAVTTSNTIS
+424 IAFLFAVTTSNTIT

-453 KGELIGHYMFL
+453 KGELIRHYMFL
-464 PMVVTVVGGIVGNV
+464 PIAVTLAGSIVGNV
-478 LGYTA
+478 LGYTV
-483 FQKVFESVYYSNYSL
+483 FQKVFVGVYYSNYSL
-498 PTYKML
+498 PTFKML
-504 WNMNAFLETT
+504 WNMNAFWETT
-514 VVPFVLMLLVNFVML
+514 VVPFILMILVNFAML
-529 SKKLKISPL
+529 TKKLKISPL
-538 NFIRGELKENGQ
+538 NFIRGELKESGQ

-568 RILFQNVP
+568 RIFFQNIP

-584 VFLAGTLVVF
+584 IFLAGVLVVF

-608 VKENQISKYQYVMIN
+608 VKENQLSKYQYVMIN
-623 EAETKVL
+623 EAESENA

-637 TSLQTTDKKFIA
+637 TSLQTTDKKFMT

-660 SRYIKENIPAGEVLV
+660 SKYITESIPMGEVLV
-675 SSAMADKFNLSIGDD
+675 SSAMAEKFGLSPGDEF
-690 VTLKEAYKDK
+690 TLKEQYKDK
-700 TYSFKVGGIYNYDA
+700 IYSFKVGGVYNYDA
-714 AITVFMNRTD
+714 AITVFMNRGD
-724 YVRQFN
+724 YLTQFN
-730 EDSNYFN
+730 EKSDYFN
-737 GYFSNKK
+737 GYFSNSK
-744 LNDLDDTDVATVI
+744 LDDLSDDDVATVI

-774 EFVKVFKALGVVIFL
+774 DFVKVFKALGVVIFL

-807 SMAKILGFSDIE
+807 SMTKILGFSDIE

-843 SLALRWCFKSYLYT
+843 SLALRWAFKSYIYT
-857 QMTGYIPYIISNSCY
+857 QMTGYIPYIVSNSCY
-872 VTMVVLGIVSYSVV
+872 VTMVVLGIVSYTVV
-886 ACLMLLKIKKTPL
+886 ACFMLLKIKKTPL

-907 FYFG
+907 F